1 MRHPMTGKEL
11 YRRTRGI
18 IDEAGGIA
26 NIVSNSFE
34 LDETGYAICFCLA
47 HKILFDNA
55 TKGMPARDAAIEKY
69 TDYVYDTL
77 ILEFNPEYS
86 PAYAEKLL
94 GACQAVIASIIV
106 FWEGRNYT
114 RLQERYNSL
123 RAEFD
128 EIKAKLRRQR
138 HA

>member
-1 MRHPMTGKEL
+1 MRHPMTAKEL
-11 YRRTRGI
+11 YRRTKGI

-26 NIVSNSFE
+26 NIVSNAFE

-55 TKGMPARDAAIEKY
+55 TKGMPARDAAIDKY
-69 TDYVYDTL
+69 ADYLYDTL
-77 ILEFNPEYS
+77 LVEFNPEYS

-94 GACQAVIASIIV
+94 GACQAVIAGIV
-106 FWEGRNYT
+106 PALTGDKYT
-114 RLQERYNSL
+114 RPQERYNSL
-123 RAEFD
+123 PAEFD
-128 EIKAKLRRQR
+128 EIKAKLRRQQ